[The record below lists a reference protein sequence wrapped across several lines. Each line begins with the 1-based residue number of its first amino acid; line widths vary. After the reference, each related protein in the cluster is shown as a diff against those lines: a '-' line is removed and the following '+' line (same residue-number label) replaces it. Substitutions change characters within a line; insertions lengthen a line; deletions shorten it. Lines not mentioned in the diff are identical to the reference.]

1 MREET
6 RKKNIRTIGVMMA
19 LTLLGKVLGLARDL
33 QLGHRLATG
42 MEADAFL
49 AASRIPRN
57 FFDAVFASAISASFI
72 PVFNMYLEKKG
83 KAEAF
88 RLSSAF
94 ITVISIATL
103 GFSALGMAFSPQIT
117 GFLADGFEGE
127 AAQLCSSLLR
137 ILFPTVFFTGAAFSI
152 VGILQSLGEF
162 NIPALLST
170 ASNAVI
176 IAYFFLLFGRFGVFG
191 LAWAFLAGWAVQ
203 VLMQLPSLR
212 RFGYSYRPSLRHEG
226 LSAIWKL
233 MLPVLVSTWM
243 QPVNLTAA
251 AKFASRIEGGAS
263 SLEYA
268 NTLYTIVT
276 GVFVLSIANVIFPEL
291 SRLSAHGDGASIGEA
306 AGQTLRE
313 MLFILIPM
321 SAGLFALAE
330 PLIRLL
336 YEWGDWGPDSTALTA
351 GALAWLSLGM
361 TGYGIQVILS
371 RLYYAMQ
378 EGRLPLVSGAVS
390 VAVNIALCAL
400 LWSRAGISGL
410 AASLALSTAAGAAVL
425 LTAYLRRFG
434 GSGRSGAVD
443 IIKMLAASAVMT
455 ASVIACAGMT
465 AGFSDGL
472 AGRALKVLVPTI
484 AGAAVYFACAL
495 LLKIDTFRQ
504 LLGLF
509 RKRKND

>member
-6 RKKNIRTIGVMMA
+6 RKKNIRTVGVMMA
-19 LTLLGKVLGLARDL
+19 ITLLGKVLGLARDL

-72 PVFNMYLEKKG
+72 PVFNEYLEKKG
-83 KAEAF
+83 REEAF

-103 GFSALGMAFSPQIT
+103 GFSALGMVFSPQIT
-117 GFLADGFEGE
+117 AFLADGFEGE
-127 AAQLCSSLLR
+127 AAELCSSLLR
-137 ILFPTVFFTGAAFSI
+137 MLFPTVFFTGAAFSI

-176 IAYFFLLFGRFGVFG
+176 IAYFLLLFGRFGVYG

-203 VLMQLPSLR
+203 VLIQLPSLR
-212 RFGYSYRPSLRHEG
+212 RFGYRYRPSLKHEG
-226 LSAIWKL
+226 LVSIWKL

-251 AKFASRIEGGAS
+251 AKYASRIEGGAS
-263 SLEYA
+263 SIEYA

-291 SRLSAHGDGASIGEA
+291 SRLSAHGDDGSIAEATGE
-306 AGQTLRE
+306 TLLE

-321 SAGLFALAE
+321 SVGLCELSV
-330 PLIRLL
+330 PLVRLL
-336 YEWGDWGPDSTALTA
+336 YEWGGWGADSTALTA
-351 GALAWLSLGM
+351 GALARLSLRM
-361 TGYGIQVILS
+361 QAYAMQVIPS
-371 RLYYAMQ
+371 RLSYAMQ
-378 EGRLPLVSGAVS
+378 EAKLLLISGAVS
-390 VAVNIALCAL
+390 VSVKLALCAV
-400 LWSRAGISGL
+400 LWNRAGIRGL
-410 AASLALSTAAGAAVL
+410 AASLTLSTAAGAAVL
-425 LTAYLRRFG
+425 FCAYLRRFG
-434 GSGRSGAVD
+434 TFPASKVRDLG
-443 IIKMLAASAVMT
+443 KMAAAAALMFLAVMLCVR
-455 ASVIACAGMT
+455 ALAGLP
-465 AGFSDGL
+465 DGL
-472 AGRALKVLVPTI
+472 AGRALKVLIPTASGI
-484 AGAAVYFACAL
+484 AVYFASAAV
-495 LLKIDTFRQ
+495 LKIETFRQ

-509 RKRKND
+509 KKRREN